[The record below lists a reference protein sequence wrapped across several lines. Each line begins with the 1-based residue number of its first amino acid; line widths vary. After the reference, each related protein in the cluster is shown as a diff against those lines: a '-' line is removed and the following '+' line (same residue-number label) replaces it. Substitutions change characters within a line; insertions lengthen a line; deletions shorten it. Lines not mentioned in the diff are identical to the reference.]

1 MVYQLKN
8 LIYCLELCFPYTD
21 AIIYSDCIGNGKRN
35 LDKSTELLNYLTIC
49 QHSIHLGIMSYLLG
63 LGKSTVYWIFVGWK
77 AFLKT
82 LFNQSNF
89 NSSEDYL
96 LKKMPYIF
104 VETGHGEAD
113 MVIDCTEFK
122 FQDAT
127 ILDLNSLMFS
137 NNKNVLTGKAL
148 TGVSPHRTTLFFIAL
163 FHDSIIDSA
172 LTKKFVVFDWVEQEH
187 KLLSDRGF
195 LS

>member
-1 MVYQLKN
+1 
-8 LIYCLELCFPYTD
+8 
-21 AIIYSDCIGNGKRN
+21 
-35 LDKSTELLNYLTIC
+35 
-49 QHSIHLGIMSYLLG
+49 MSYLLG

-89 NSSEDYL
+89 NSREDYL

-148 TGVSPHRTTLFFIAL
+148 TGVSPHRRRLFFIAL